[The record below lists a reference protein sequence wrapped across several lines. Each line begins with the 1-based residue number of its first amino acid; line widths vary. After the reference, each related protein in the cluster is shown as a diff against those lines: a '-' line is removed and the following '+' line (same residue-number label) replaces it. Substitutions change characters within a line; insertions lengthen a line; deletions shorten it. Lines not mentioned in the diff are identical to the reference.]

1 MKGNNQLSTTST
13 LVNGAAILGI
23 AAMISKLLGTLQ
35 KIPMQNIGGDEAFGI
50 YNAVFPFYTL
60 ILFLATAGFPIAVSK
75 FVSEYT
81 AQGNTFEARRVLRVS
96 SVILSI
102 TGVIFFGILF
112 FGSGLIAQ
120 LIDNSKTELAI
131 QSVSLALLFVPVMA

>member
-50 YNAVFPFYTL
+50 YTAVFPFYTL

-75 FVSEYT
+75 FVSEHV
-81 AQGNTFEARRVLRVS
+81 AQDDMAEARRVLYVS
-96 SVILSI
+96 SIILTV
-102 TGVIFFGILF
+102 TGFLFFILLF
-112 FGSGLIAQ
+112 FGA
-120 LIDNSKTELAI
+120 
-131 QSVSLALLFVPVMA
+131 